1 MTRHKTQL
9 HTSQIALI
17 AVCGFGTAFQI
28 LNALIKYW
36 KIIFQKVRAVDMSV
50 YIGEA
55 SKDENGNLWGG
66 KDGDQNGLEVR
77 VIGWFPQTGD
87 GRRWDWI
94 ARIRNRP
101 DVARAIATLM
111 IESCNNQN
119 VGYNQHRRE
128 TFTNECRKVG
138 WKPKDV
144 KVPCA
149 TDCSA
154 LVACVLNCLN
164 IQVST
169 GMNTDSEL
177 GALKNTGLFD
187 ILYDS
192 KYLTTPDNLQ
202 IGDILHMPGHTAI
215 VVQNSESTQPVP
227 EQNKENEQVGARMW
241 INWQF
246 FESGKEYTDSSGW
259 YINGDGGQAYGRY
272 QFDYEYGLVPFM
284 QFCVQQYPTLFNGF
298 QPYID
303 LGVKNPALIGNEGL
317 KQLFV
322 EYTNNHLT
330 EFSKMQNWAMF
341 NDYYQLIRT
350 NIQKHLGYDISN
362 IGAYAVGTAAS
373 IAIRDSGH
381 WDAVQDIFFGTTGK
395 ETESDWIKLVMARQN
410 AKTGYYD
417 GDRWTNTQYNRVF
430 ADMQAQTGVIQIGEG
445 TISDSDSKAPV
456 NPAGGNAGSATG
468 SGTTEVIEP
477 TPPPPPVGGIDA
489 RNTFCPFWSL
499 KYFANVLPF
508 KTDN

>member
-1 MTRHKTQL
+1 MAT
-9 HTSQIALI
+9 
-17 AVCGFGTAFQI
+17 
-28 LNALIKYW
+28 
-36 KIIFQKVRAVDMSV
+36 

-55 SKDENGNLWGG
+55 SKDENGNLRGG
-66 KDGDQNGLEVR
+66 RDGDQNGLEVR
-77 VIGWFPQTGD
+77 VTGWFPQTND
-87 GRRWDWI
+87 GRRWDWV

-101 DVARAIATLM
+101 EVARAIATLM
-111 IESCNNQN
+111 IESCDNQN
-119 VGYNQHRRE
+119 VGYNQDRRE

-138 WKPKDV
+138 WKPKLV

-164 IQVST
+164 IFVST
-169 GMNTDSEL
+169 SMNTYNEL
-177 GALKNTGLFD
+177 EQLKNTELFD

-192 KYLTTPDNLQ
+192 KYLTTGDNLQ
-202 IGDILHMPGHTAI
+202 VGDILHMPGHTAV
-215 VVQNSESTQPVP
+215 VVQNSESIQPVP

-246 FESGKEYTDSSGW
+246 FESGKEYTDNSGW

-284 QFCVQQYPTLFNGF
+284 QFCVQQYPNLFSGF

-303 LGVKNPALIGNEGL
+303 LGVKNPALINNAGL
-317 KQLFV
+317 KQLFID
-322 EYTNNHLT
+322 YTNNHLA

-350 NIQKHLGYDISN
+350 NIQKHLGYDVSN

-373 IAIRDSGH
+373 ISIRDSGH
-381 WDAVQDIFFGTTGK
+381 WDAVKDIFTGTTGK
-395 ETESDWIKLVMARQN
+395 ESESDWIKLVMARQN
-410 AKTGYYD
+410 AKTSYYD

-430 ADMQAQTGVIQIGEG
+430 ADMASQTGVIQIGQG
-445 TISDSDSKAPV
+445 TIQDSPTAPAPV
-456 NPAGGNAGSATG
+456 NPAGSNAGSASG
-468 SGTTEVIEP
+468 SGAVEVVQPTT
-477 TPPPPPVGGIDA
+477 PPPPVGGIDA
-489 RNTFCPFWSL
+489 RSMFCPYWAL
-499 KYFANVLPF
+499 KYFCNVLPL
-508 KTDN
+508 KIDR